1 MNYYKFLIVLFLSL
15 FFSCSDNQIIKW
27 ENYDENIEII
37 ENSTHEISRM
47 RYKRIQSLSSD
58 KNDIFKPFYSFL
70 KSYDKSH
77 HENLKKLILD
87 NDISTIQR
95 YISEDKFSY
104 EDLVKFFIY
113 RIYIHESDK
122 SLYLNAII
130 SLNPNVITEAR
141 ELDKS
146 GDKDN
151 LLYGIPI
158 LIKDNINVK
167 GLATTAGASVFKNN
181 YVDNNAFVI
190 NKLKE
195 NNVLILGKLN
205 MSEWAYYFC
214 RPCPVGYSSLGG
226 QTLNPYGRKKFE
238 SGGSSSGSGVSIAAN
253 YAMGS
258 LGSETSGSIL
268 SPSSKNSLVGLKATI
283 GNISRS
289 GIIPISSFYD
299 TSGPMTT
306 NVMDNVLLYNGM
318 IGYDK
323 NDDLS
328 YEVKKI
334 DLKEMINFK
343 GSNIK
348 VGISERYESDS
359 LLIKALKD
367 LKEIGVESVLFKSKS
382 YSLPYFRNILTSDM
396 KRDLPKYI
404 SAHGN
409 KSLSVK
415 NVKDIVSYNN
425 RDTFLYAPYDQI
437 LFKEIVNDSIS
448 NTRLR
453 EMKEETKS
461 TADNYLSTIMKEN
474 DFDVFVSTD
483 NDMAGIA
490 AAAHYPA
497 LTIPMGYRDNG
508 QPTNITFITKSNNE
522 QLLYNL
528 GFHYEKASMNR
539 KMPDIYKKIPWLLFT
554 TK

>member
-1 MNYYKFLIVLFLSL
+1 MNYYRFLIIVFLSFL
-15 FFSCSDNQIIKW
+15 LSCSDNRIIKW
-27 ENYDENIEII
+27 ENYDEITEII

-58 KNDIFKPFYSFL
+58 KNDIFKPFHSFL
-70 KSYDKSH
+70 KSYDISY
-77 HENLKKLILD
+77 HESLKKLILN
-87 NDISTIQR
+87 NDISTIQK
-95 YISEDKFSY
+95 YISQEKFSY

-113 RIYIHESDK
+113 RIYIHEFDK
-122 SLYLNAII
+122 NLYLNAII
-130 SLNPNVITEAR
+130 SLNPNVINEAR
-141 ELDKS
+141 DLDNSIK
-146 GDKDN
+146 KDN
-151 LLYGIPI
+151 LLYGIPL

-167 GLATTAGASVFKNN
+167 GLATTAGASVFENN

-190 NKLKE
+190 NQLKK

-323 NDDLS
+323 NDNLS

-334 DLKEMINFK
+334 DLKEMTGFK
-343 GSNIK
+343 GSKIK
-348 VGISERYESDS
+348 VGISERYNSDS
-359 LLIKALKD
+359 LVINALND
-367 LKEIGVESVLFKSKS
+367 LKEIGVESVSFKSKS
-382 YSLPYFRNILTSDM
+382 YSLPHFRNILTSDM
-396 KRDLPKYI
+396 KRDLPQYI
-404 SAHGN
+404 LGYGN
-409 KSLSVK
+409 KKLSVK
-415 NVKDIVSYNN
+415 NVKDIVSYNS
-425 RDTFLYAPYDQI
+425 RDTFLHAPYDQM

-448 NTRLR
+448 NNRLH

-461 TADNYLSTIMKEN
+461 RANNYLNSIMKEN
-474 DFDVFVSTD
+474 DFDVFVSVD

-497 LTIPMGYRDNG
+497 LTIPMGYRHNG
-508 QPTNITFITKSNNE
+508 QPANITFITRSNNE

-528 GFHYEKASMNR
+528 GFHYEKISMNR
-539 KMPDIYKKIPWLLFT
+539 KVPDIYKKIP
-554 TK
+554 

>member
-1 MNYYKFLIVLFLSL
+1 MNYYRFLIIVFLSFL
-15 FFSCSDNQIIKW
+15 LSCSDNRIIKW
-27 ENYDENIEII
+27 ENYDEITEII

-47 RYKRIQSLSSD
+47 RFKRIQSLSSD
-58 KNDIFKPFYSFL
+58 KNDIFKPFHSFL
-70 KSYDKSH
+70 KSYDISY
-77 HENLKKLILD
+77 HESLKKLILN
-87 NDISTIQR
+87 NDISTIQK
-95 YISEDKFSY
+95 YISQEKFSY

-113 RIYIHESDK
+113 RIYIHEFDK
-122 SLYLNAII
+122 NLYLNAII
-130 SLNPNVITEAR
+130 SLNPNVINEAR
-141 ELDKS
+141 DLDNSIK
-146 GDKDN
+146 KDN
-151 LLYGIPI
+151 LLYGIPL

-167 GLATTAGASVFKNN
+167 GLATTAGASVFENN

-190 NKLKE
+190 NQLKE

-323 NDDLS
+323 NDNLS

-334 DLKEMINFK
+334 DLKEMTGFK
-343 GSNIK
+343 GSKIK
-348 VGISERYESDS
+348 VGISERYNSDS
-359 LLIKALKD
+359 LVINALND
-367 LKEIGVESVLFKSKS
+367 LKEIGVESVSFKSKS
-382 YSLPYFRNILTSDM
+382 YSLPHFRNILTSDM
-396 KRDLPKYI
+396 KRDLPQYI
-404 SAHGN
+404 LGYGN
-409 KSLSVK
+409 KKLSVK
-415 NVKDIVSYNN
+415 NVKDIVSYNS
-425 RDTFLYAPYDQI
+425 RDTFLHAPYDQM

-448 NTRLR
+448 NNRLH

-461 TADNYLSTIMKEN
+461 RANNYLNSIMKEN
-474 DFDVFVSTD
+474 DFDVFVSVD

-497 LTIPMGYRDNG
+497 LTIPMGYRHNG
-508 QPTNITFITKSNNE
+508 QPANITFITRSNNE

-528 GFHYEKASMNR
+528 GFHYEKVSMNR
-539 KMPDIYKKIPWLLFT
+539 KVPDIYKKIP
-554 TK
+554 